1 MRVAVA
7 KIDWDKVQP
16 LTTRSVGAANSRH
29 GCRMIPPT
37 RQRRFGF
44 GTQNFGV
51 DHKDPSLSHEVADPR
66 DYPMTSRRT
75 SCFRRPRQQ
84 AVFVHEADIVRPSLT
99 ARLWTEEVYRA
110 RATHTAAGVIALER
124 QRAPLVQC
132 ESRPA
137 GESYEHY
144 SLC

>member
-1 MRVAVA
+1 
-7 KIDWDKVQP
+7 
-16 LTTRSVGAANSRH
+16 
-29 GCRMIPPT
+29 MIPPT

-44 GTQNFGV
+44 GTQ
-51 DHKDPSLSHEVADPR
+51 KEDPSLSREVACPR

-84 AVFVHEADIVRPSLT
+84 AVFVHEADIVRPSHT

-110 RATHTAAGVIALER
+110 RAIHTAAGVIALER

-132 ESRPA
+132 DSRPA
-137 GESYEHY
+137 GESYGALFVVLSSARTGGRYPAHPVPPLGAKHKQGAY
-144 SLC
+144 YLHTLYI